1 MSHMTADAR
10 LFAHL
15 AGKHDDPHIMIRRGK
30 LFGLRVRLSEAV
42 SLADSLVDL
51 FEQLQEEKAQAK
63 AGDRP

>member
-1 MSHMTADAR
+1 MSHMDGDAT

-30 LFGLRVRLSEAV
+30 LVGIRVRMSEAIG
-42 SLADSLVDL
+42 LADSLVDL
-51 FEQLQEEKAQAK
+51 FEQLREEK